1 MEEKLRA
8 ELDDQAEIAAQMSA
22 WRRNNPSPQ
31 GTVGDVADHIEHII
45 EVAGIDHVGIGSDF
59 YDEGGPSMAAGIDD
73 CSKYPNLFAEL
84 LKRGH
89 GEDALVKIAGQN
101 LLRAMREME
110 RVARELQKDLRD
122 QSAGNGKP

>member
-1 MEEKLRA
+1 
-8 ELDDQAEIAAQMSA
+8 
-22 WRRNNPSPQ
+22 
-31 GTVGDVADHIEHII
+31 VADHIEHII

-73 CSKYPNLFAEL
+73 CSKYPVLFAEL

-89 GEDALVKIAGQN
+89 SEVDLEKIAGQN

-110 RVARELQKDLRD
+110 QVAQELKD
-122 QSAGNGKP
+122 QSARIGKP